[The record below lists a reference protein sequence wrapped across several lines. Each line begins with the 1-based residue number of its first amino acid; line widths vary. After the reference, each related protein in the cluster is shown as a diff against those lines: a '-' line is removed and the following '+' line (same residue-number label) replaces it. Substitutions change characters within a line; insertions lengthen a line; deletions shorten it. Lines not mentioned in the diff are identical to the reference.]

1 MGTIAARDCL
11 RILQLTEQVTAS
23 ALISV
28 CQGLEL
34 RIEKGDLSWDGIGS
48 ELRKTLESVRHTST
62 KLTEDRALEQEL
74 RALITRIQNRE
85 WLLYPENQEGES

>member
-34 RIEKGDLSWDGIGS
+34 RIDQGDLSWDAIGG
-48 ELRKTLESVRHTST
+48 ELQNTLESVRQTST

-74 RALITRIQNRE
+74 RTLIARIQNRE
-85 WLLYPENQEGES
+85 WPLYPENQEDNA